1 MNLVSSIVSTRFIF
15 KERPGEKEVMSKCN
29 ILNFF
34 NMELYLSLI
43 FSALLALIS
52 SSGVPLNFLNF
63 RKFKF
68 AFTQICYF
76 TFALYKRWSRQRNMK
91 FSRRGKQKARQYKV
105 CISYIKN
112 GYFWQDFKPYLGSN
126 MGNSLFILQ
135 CFKGLKNLRFEMNP
149 AEPLISC
156 RNFLCNVVL
165 SSLCLTTFSD
175 KEITT

>member
-1 MNLVSSIVSTRFIF
+1 MFLIETVEKVKPEEVLQMVNFFKNMNLVSSTVSTRFIF
-15 KERPGEKEVMSKCN
+15 KERPGEKDVMSKCT

-76 TFALYKRWSRQRNMK
+76 IFALYKRWSR
-91 FSRRGKQKARQYKV
+91 
-105 CISYIKN
+105 
-112 GYFWQDFKPYLGSN
+112 
-126 MGNSLFILQ
+126 
-135 CFKGLKNLRFEMNP
+135 
-149 AEPLISC
+149 
-156 RNFLCNVVL
+156 
-165 SSLCLTTFSD
+165 
-175 KEITT
+175 